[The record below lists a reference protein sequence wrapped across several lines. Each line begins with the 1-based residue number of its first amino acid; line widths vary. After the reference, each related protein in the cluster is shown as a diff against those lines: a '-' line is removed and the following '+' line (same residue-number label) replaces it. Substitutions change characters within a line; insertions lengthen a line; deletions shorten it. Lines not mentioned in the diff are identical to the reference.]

1 MSTGILLITHDGIGA
16 GLLDTARYMLGEL
29 PAPAEALAVDSDAD
43 TEELDREAV
52 ELAAR
57 LDDGDGV
64 LVLTDLVGSTP
75 ANVADRLA
83 GRSRALVVTGV
94 NLPMLVKVLNYAA
107 LPLDELAAKA
117 VEGGRSGIL
126 CTAGT
131 G

>member
-43 TEELDREAV
+43 TGELYRQAAAMV
-52 ELAAR
+52 ER
-57 LDDGDGV
+57 LDLGQGV
-64 LVLTDLVGSTP
+64 LVLTDLIGSTP

-83 GRSRALVVTGV
+83 EAGRVVIVTGV
-94 NLPMLVKVLNYAA
+94 NLPMLAKVLNYAR
-107 LPLDELAAKA
+107 LPVDELSAKA
-117 VEGGRSGIL
+117 VEGGRAGIL
-126 CTAGT
+126 CTAET